1 MTINHT
7 DKTNMN
13 NFELIQAEGSAPMLK
28 VSGRLDAVSST
39 SFEMAI
45 EPLLSSTSFLIIE
58 MAQCSYLS
66 SAGIRIL
73 LKTHKKMLAGKGKL
87 IIAGLLPEVFQVI
100 EMAGLHRIFNLVDT
114 PELAAKEINQLQ
126 SDCAEPI
133 DFTQDNKAFRYQV
146 ICGKR
151 QPLIYWKTDDMV
163 GCNELKFSIGYGASA
178 ESDDVENLSH
188 GLFVSAGA
196 CAGFMPDD
204 DSVPADF
211 RVAPVA
217 ANIAVLSLGAVSF
230 GEQPSG
236 VLSTKESG
244 LTMQECISACKG
256 AKQQQQVNENMLVV
270 ILNRDPD
277 NPSMSMVLDFKP
289 EKDHVELWQ
298 HIPNFHQKLIL
309 KAGASN
315 HVGLTFKLE
324 TLYQSEE
331 TPSLST
337 YMTDNLTIDN
347 IIAVESISANEN
359 MNDPL
364 AWLFFPQGIAD
375 ADSRRLKIETNNQLT
390 LEPYQRFLIRKL
402 YTDSAR
408 VIVDA
413 LHGGYSAQTYQVTSF
428 DAHGRKLRPTVL
440 KVANR
445 AMITRESKRCQQFA
459 LPYIFNNSAA
469 VLGTDFHGDKGAL
482 VYNFVGIGGEDSR
495 LKWLTHYFHQEKMEM
510 LGPLFDKIFLQIL
523 KPWYGQP
530 VKTTI
535 YPFKDHDPTLT
546 FFPHIYQTVMDLFTI
561 SADEQYIVIPES
573 GRPIL
578 NPYWFL
584 KYEFPKRREQG
595 ISYFEGICHG
605 DLNMQN
611 ILLDENM
618 NVYLIDFSETKPRS
632 AISDF
637 ARMEA
642 IFLADNAP
650 LENQEDMDAYLSYI
664 TNFYAADSLQ
674 DVPAYT
680 YTGRHQEQ
688 VQKQVALALKMRKY
702 AFDSVQGDPDIIP
715 YYLALL
721 EWVLPIVCYNSSTE
735 MHKRLSM
742 YICGL
747 LCERIY
753 ERA

>member
-1 MTINHT
+1 
-7 DKTNMN
+7 MN
-13 NFELIQAEGSAPMLK
+13 NYELIQAEKTAPILK

-39 SFEMAI
+39 NFELAV
-45 EPLLSSTSFLIIE
+45 EPLLTTTSFLIIDLTP
-58 MAQCSYLS
+58 CSYLS

-73 LKTHKKMLAGKGKL
+73 LKTHKKMLAAQGKL
-87 IIAGLLPEVFQVI
+87 FITGLLPEVFQVI

-114 PELAAKEINQLQ
+114 PELAAQEIEQLQ
-126 SDCAEPI
+126 SDCSEPI
-133 DFTQDNKAFRYQV
+133 DFKHNNRVFQFQATCGEKHPLLFWKANDV
-146 ICGKR
+146 A
-151 QPLIYWKTDDMV
+151 
-163 GCNELKFSIGYGASA
+163 GCNELGFSIGYGAPA
-178 ESDDVENLSH
+178 ESDDEDTLSH
-188 GLFVSAGA
+188 GLFVTAGS

-204 DSVPADF
+204 QNTPADF
-211 RVAPVA
+211 RVAPDA
-217 ANIAVLSLGAVSF
+217 AKIAVFSLGAISF
-230 GEQPSG
+230 GDKPSG
-236 VLSTKESG
+236 ILSTQEQ
-244 LTMQECISACKG
+244 LTMQEFSTSYKG
-256 AKQQQQVNENMLVV
+256 ARQQQQVPEITLMA
-270 ILNRDPD
+270 ILNRDHD
-277 NPSMSMVLDFKP
+277 QPSLSIILDFES
-289 EKDHVELWQ
+289 EKDNMELWQ
-298 HIPNFHQKLIL
+298 HIPNFHQQIIL
-309 KAGASN
+309 KAGAFKP
-315 HVGLTFKLE
+315 VGLTFNLE
-324 TLYQSEE
+324 TLHQ
-331 TPSLST
+331 TDDIPSLSKFIA
-337 YMTDNLTIDN
+337 DNLSIDN
-347 IIAVESISANEN
+347 ITAVESISTSEKLHS
-359 MNDPL
+359 PL
-364 AWLFFPQGIAD
+364 AWVFFRQGIAD
-375 ADSRRLKIETNNQLT
+375 ADSQRLKIETGSQLT

-408 VIVDA
+408 VIIDP

-428 DAHGRKLRPTVL
+428 DVHGRKLRPTVL

-445 AMITRESKRCQQFA
+445 AMITRESKRCQQYA

-469 VLGTDFHGDKGAL
+469 VLGTEFQGDKGAL

-510 LGPLFDKIFLQIL
+510 LEPLFDKIFLQIL

-546 FFPHIYQTVMDLFTI
+546 FFPHIYQTVMELFSI
-561 SADEQYIVIPES
+561 SADDQYIETPES

-584 KYEFPKRREQG
+584 KYEFPKRREHG
-595 ISYFEGICHG
+595 LSYFEGICHG

-632 AISDF
+632 VISDF

-650 LENQEDMDAYLSYI
+650 LENQEDMDAYLHYI
-664 TNFYAADSLQ
+664 TNFYTADSLQ
-674 DVPAYT
+674 EVPAYT

-688 VQKQVALALKMRKY
+688 VRKQVALALKMRKY
-702 AFDSVQGDPDIIP
+702 AFESVQGNPDIIP

-721 EWVLPIVCYNSSTE
+721 EWVLPIVCYYSLPE

-742 YICGL
+742 CICGL
-747 LCERIY
+747 LCEKIY
-753 ERA
+753 LTK